1 MSLIDAIGR
10 PRQMSQKLSDIADLP
25 RGGLENPRPQSESR
39 RNSQGLLNLE
49 GSSSSHSWEEAYSGR
64 EKESHPLRRRTMV
77 SPNLWEL
84 CKREP
89 SVSEILDTQFTIRW
103 EPWFDYLLR
112 VVIRLTR
119 IDQLLS

>member
-1 MSLIDAIGR
+1 
-10 PRQMSQKLSDIADLP
+10 
-25 RGGLENPRPQSESR
+25 
-39 RNSQGLLNLE
+39 
-49 GSSSSHSWEEAYSGR
+49 
-64 EKESHPLRRRTMV
+64 MV

-89 SVSEILDTQFTIRW
+89 SVSEILNTQFTIRW

-112 VVIRLTR
+112 VVIQLTR